1 MQWEW
6 QIALHFEF
14 EEYLASIPAA
24 IEKVVY
30 ICMCIYVYLHMDMYV
45 CVAVVH
51 VMEHAS

>member
-1 MQWEW
+1 ME
-6 QIALHFEF
+6 IALHFEF
-14 EEYLASIPAA
+14 EKYLASIPEA

-30 ICMCIYVYLHMDMYV
+30 MYVCVCLHMYMYV